1 MPLPIPNLDD
11 RRFDDL
17 VADARAR
24 LANHLPELTQIA
36 PGDPAHAM
44 IDLFAYFTETILYR
58 ANLIPER
65 QRRVVLNLLQ
75 VPLRNARPAKGVV
88 CIDASK
94 TTVNLPALLRSGAQ
108 LKAGNQNFTGLGDL
122 LPTPLALSVSI
133 KQRISD
139 AELANMGLTPQDLQE
154 QYGLKRGEKPQ
165 PFQPRNFALGKEI
178 LSLSDSLDNLFYL
191 ALSVPKPLIE
201 QITQV
206 REAIAGI
213 TLNIAIAPADD
224 MDGDTINSLS
234 PRTLIWELLS
244 QPEDGKVLALPL
256 EIVSDSSRGGRQTGV
271 VRLRLPRNPQLF
283 DSMGATDPMFAGL
296 GDLPPELPAPLRSS
310 AVAAWLRLRCN
321 DDPELT
327 LGYLGVNGL
336 DVIGQG
342 LQQDQVIGIGNG
354 NPDQAISLPN
364 NLIDPASFQLE
375 VEEEGA
381 WVAWQS
387 VDFLVGLGGG
397 ERVYQLDPVAGQVY
411 FGDGLEAGK
420 RPPLGMRVRAA
431 YYRHGG
437 GVASNV
443 PAGSIK
449 EISNGSSR
457 LSVRHEWPCKGGLDA
472 ETISQAERR
481 IPQFLTHRNRAV
493 TKQDFE
499 LLTQNNPVNP
509 VARAMVLEGFL
520 PGANIHAVREKVPG
534 VVSVF
539 VLPPRYPALGQTPKP
554 NKGLLKDVFEY
565 LLQRIMIGTELYVL
579 SPEFIPLAVSV
590 TVDVLDP
597 DTEQQT
603 LQAVQTAIVEY
614 LWPLAPGGARG
625 QGWPMGVAVNANELK
640 TQVARVSGVRTV
652 KALSLFQ
659 KVNLEQKQFIRP
671 LLNMPLNRN
680 LSLANAKALSSRWRR
695 LTAGQELVLTKYQLP
710 ELMGVSVSTAKGEP
724 SLPAGLEP
732 TSPSNSASRGVPTAV
747 IPEVC

>member
-1 MPLPIPNLDD
+1 MPLPIPNLND

-17 VADARAR
+17 VADARVR

-75 VPLRNARPAKGVV
+75 VPLRNARPARGVV
-88 CIDASK
+88 CIDAGSR
-94 TTVNLPALLRSGAQ
+94 TVHLPALVRDGVQ
-108 LKAGNQNFTGLGDL
+108 LKAGNQSFTGLGEL
-122 LPTPLALSVSI
+122 QPTPLALSVSI
-133 KQRISD
+133 KQLISD
-139 AELANMGLTPQDLQE
+139 AELSTMGLTPQDLLE

-165 PFQPRNFALGKEI
+165 PFQPRNFELGKEI
-178 LSLSDSLDNLFYL
+178 LSLADSLDKLFYL
-191 ALSVPKPLIE
+191 ALTVPKPLIS
-201 QITQV
+201 QLVQV

-224 MDGDTINSLS
+224 LDGDEISSLS
-234 PRTLIWELLS
+234 PRKLLWELLT
-244 QPEDGKVLALPL
+244 QTEDGKLLPLPL

-283 DSMGATDPMFAGL
+283 DAMGVSDPMFAGL
-296 GDLPPELPAPLRSS
+296 GNLPPELPAPLTSDRI
-310 AVAAWLRLRCN
+310 AAWLRLSCA
-321 DDPELT
+321 DDPELS

-336 DVIGQG
+336 EVIGQG
-342 LQQDQVIGIGNG
+342 LKQDLVIGVGTGNPDQVIGL
-354 NPDQAISLPN
+354 PD
-364 NLIDPASFQLE
+364 NLIDPASFELH

-381 WVAWQS
+381 WVPWQA
-387 VDFLVGLGGG
+387 VDFLVDLGGAA
-397 ERVYQLDPVAGQVY
+397 RVYRLDPIAGQVY

-420 RPPLGMRVRAA
+420 RPPIGMRMRAA
-431 YYRHGG
+431 NYRYGG
-437 GVASNV
+437 GIVGNV
-443 PAGSIK
+443 PAGAIK
-449 EISNGSSR
+449 ELTGGSSR
-457 LSVRHEWPCKGGLDA
+457 LTVRHEWPCKGGIEA
-472 ETISQAERR
+472 ETVSQAERR

-499 LLTQNNPVNP
+499 LLTQNNPINP

-520 PGANIHAVREKVPG
+520 PGANINAARDHVPG

-539 VLPPRYPALGQTPKP
+539 VLPPRYPALRHTPKP
-554 NKGLLKDVFEY
+554 SKGLLKDVFEY
-565 LLQRIMIGTELYVL
+565 LLQRVLIGTELYVL
-579 SPEFIPLAVSV
+579 SPEFVPLAVGV

-603 LQAVQTAIVEY
+603 LQAVQTALVTY

-625 QGWPMGVAVNANELK
+625 EGWPMGTNVNANELQ
-640 TQVARVSGVRTV
+640 TQVARVAGVRAV
-652 KALSLFQ
+652 KALSIFQ
-659 KVNLEQKQFIRP
+659 KTTSTSSAGSNWQR
-671 LLNMPLNRN
+671 
-680 LSLANAKALSSRWRR
+680 LARDQALG
-695 LTAGQELVLTKYQLP
+695 LKKYQLP
-710 ELMGVSVSTAKGEP
+710 ELMGVSVSTANGEP
-724 SLPAGLEP
+724 SLPGGIEP
-732 TSPSNSASRGVPTAV
+732 LSSNSRGVPTAV